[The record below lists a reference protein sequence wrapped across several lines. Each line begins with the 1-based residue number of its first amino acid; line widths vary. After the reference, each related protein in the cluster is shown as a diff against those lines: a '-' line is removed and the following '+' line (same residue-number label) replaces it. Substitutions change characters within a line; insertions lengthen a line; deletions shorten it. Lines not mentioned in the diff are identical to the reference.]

1 MRRRLALVLALLLL
15 LAPARPLGAQA
26 PRWDVWRTS
35 VDQFGPWELTGPR
48 IGIQAVRVL
57 GGVETYRLL
66 RVVHVPPSVAAPLGA
81 FASGV
86 APHLIGLARHAY
98 PLDAG
103 DLAADAWIGG
113 ASVYLARALERKRHR
128 VRALL
133 SFAAGWALAAGW
145 ASP

>member
-1 MRRRLALVLALLLL
+1 MRRRITLALLLAL
-15 LAPARPLGAQA
+15 LPLRALGAQG

-66 RVVHVPPSVAAPLGA
+66 RVVHVPPRVAAPLGA
-81 FASGV
+81 FASGL
-86 APHLIGLARHAY
+86 APHLIGLARHSY
-98 PLDAG
+98 PLDRG
-103 DLAADAWIGG
+103 DFAADAWIGG

-128 VRALL
+128 VRALVG
-133 SFAAGWALAAGW
+133 FAAGWAVAAGW